1 MLDENILVVIPAYNE
16 SDRLPPFLENIKE
29 YFLDQ
34 PQLSNSYR
42 ILVVDDGSSDNMV
55 ETIMHIQQDWPELE
69 VLRLPRN
76 RGKGA
81 AVRTG
86 VLQSKEGVILVCDA
100 DGATPIEEL
109 NKLLPL
115 IDSNTD
121 IVCGSRLLQD
131 AKVNRS
137 FLRSISGR
145 LYACLVRSLAGLS
158 VSDTQCGFKLMK
170 GDCARKLFRIS
181 TEDRY
186 AYDVE
191 VLSLAERLGFII
203 KETGISWH
211 EVSGSK
217 VNLIY
222 DGLKM
227 IRDTYRI
234 RSNIAKKVALIS
246 MSQKDIVACLNK

>member
-16 SDRLPPFLENIKE
+16 SDRLPPFLGKIKDF
-29 YFLDQ
+29 FLDQ
-34 PQLSNSYR
+34 PQVSYSYR

-55 ETIMHIQQDWPELE
+55 EKIKQIQQDWAELE
-69 VLRLPRN
+69 VLRLPEN

-86 VLQSKEGVILVCDA
+86 VLQSKEDMILVCDA
-100 DGATPIEEL
+100 DGATPIEEIK
-109 NKLLPL
+109 KLLPL
-115 IDSNTD
+115 IDADAD
-121 IVCGSRLLQD
+121 IVCGSRLLQN
-131 AKVNRS
+131 AKVKRS
-137 FLRSISGR
+137 FLRSLSGK
-145 LYACLVRSLAGLS
+145 LFACLVRKLAGLS
-158 VSDTQCGFKLMK
+158 VSDSQCGFKLMK

-186 AYDVE
+186 AYDIE
-191 VLSLAERLGFII
+191 ILSLAECLRYTI
-203 KETGISWH
+203 KENGICWH

-217 VNLIY
+217 VNLIH

-234 RSNIAKKVALIS
+234 RSAVSQKIALASVK
-246 MSQKDIVACLNK
+246 QKDIVTYYN